1 MQWFYNQS
9 IVFAIKACR
18 KMQKALNPDISELDI
33 NRRYLERHL
42 FIKLFETKKSYS
54 TTTNHC
60 KIFIISTI
68 FSVQQLS
75 EQWWIKPHWEM
86 KQSYIDLLSIY
97 PKVVIDLYR
106 CRDYFMNKHPHA
118 YFMFSVRFWQ
128 WEFVSCQF

>member
-1 MQWFYNQS
+1 MGFRMTENLSVQ
-9 IVFAIKACR
+9 R
-18 KMQKALNPDISELDI
+18 
-33 NRRYLERHL
+33 
-42 FIKLFETKKSYS
+42 TKSYS
-54 TTTNHC
+54 TDSRIKLGTGAYRRYVTFPFPTSPQISQEGTNQLRVP
-60 KIFIISTI
+60 SMSNNTAGANLW
-68 FSVQQLS
+68 QQPS
-75 EQWWIKPHWEM
+75 ERWWIELHWEM